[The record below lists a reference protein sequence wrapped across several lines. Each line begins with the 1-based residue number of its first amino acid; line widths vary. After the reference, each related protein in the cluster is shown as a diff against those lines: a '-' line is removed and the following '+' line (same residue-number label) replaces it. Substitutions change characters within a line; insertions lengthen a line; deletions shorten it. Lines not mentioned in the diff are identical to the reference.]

1 MALQKWA
8 LTATLMLATAT
19 AAAQDDAAWIEMH
32 LRNGGGTAI
41 GPAPEFRKPDA
52 ISVANI
58 DRYVGKGVRLHLSSG
73 RIREG
78 VLEKIEDGQL
88 YLRSP
93 MGGGYATVS
102 FSRSQVVKAELE

>member
-1 MALQKWA
+1 MALRKWA
-8 LTATLMLATAT
+8 VAAMLLL
-19 AAAQDDAAWIEMH
+19 AAASTMAQDDAAWIEMH

-52 ISVANI
+52 ISIANI
-58 DRYVGKGVRLHLSSG
+58 GRYVGKGVRLHLSSG
-73 RIREG
+73 RVREG

-88 YLRSP
+88 FLRSP

-102 FSRSQVVKAELE
+102 FSHSQVVKAELE